1 MAILK
6 QDKKTNKNGNAYN
19 RTEAQRKQEDWSEYG
34 DLERGYARSKMN
46 SGPIEYNNT
55 GTKI

>member
-6 QDKKTNKNGNAYN
+6 RPKKPEKTGTYN
-19 RTEAQRKQEDWSEYG
+19 RTEAQRKPEDWSERG

-46 SGPIEYNNT
+46 SGTIVYPKA